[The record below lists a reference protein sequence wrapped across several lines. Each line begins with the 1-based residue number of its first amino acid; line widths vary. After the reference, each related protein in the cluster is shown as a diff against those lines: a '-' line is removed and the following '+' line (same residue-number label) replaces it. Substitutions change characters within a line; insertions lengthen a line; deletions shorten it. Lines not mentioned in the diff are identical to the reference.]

1 MPVQI
6 DGGPRWALP
15 AAGGA
20 TSLCRLWRTVGP
32 GAIAPDLT
40 KALLAAATI
49 DLASDGS
56 ERVAPSW
63 DNGPAVIREARAVLE
78 RWGPTYPGIDVVAT
92 PALALALRGD
102 GTAARFLADALERLA
117 AGAGGPHHARFARA
131 WRARSGNP
139 ADVAAAGG

>member
-6 DGGPRWALP
+6 DGEPRWALP

-32 GAIAPDLT
+32 GALAPDMA
-40 KALLAAATI
+40 KALLAAATT
-49 DLASDGS
+49 DPASNGS

-63 DNGPAVIREARAVLE
+63 DDGPAVIREARAALE
-78 RWGPTYPGIDVVAT
+78 RWGPTYPGIDGVAT
-92 PALALALRGD
+92 LALALALRGD

-117 AGAGGPHHARFARA
+117 AGAGGPHHARFARL

-139 ADVAAAGG
+139 ADAAEVGG